1 MKSGLEFKILLRSYT
16 LAMLSL
22 KFYWKNIYNQNNNY
36 YTLNLIK
43 YKFTISQ
50 IINQNL
56 PNLDNSKDSIQVN
69 LSSFGQNMIYLIVPH
84 FSKPYKIFYFI

>member
-69 LSSFGQNMIYLIVPH
+69 LSSFGQNMIYLIVSH